1 MAVLEFA
8 IQGKLME
15 LKLMF
20 AIMLQISALYL
31 HMILDIK
38 LVNLQQ
44 VEVLANVVYLQGSML
59 PEMIGKQD
67 FAQAHLIGIMTN

>member
-1 MAVLEFA
+1 
-8 IQGKLME
+8 
-15 LKLMF
+15 
-20 AIMLQISALYL
+20 
-31 HMILDIK
+31 MILDIK

-44 VEVLANVVYLQGSML
+44 LEVLANVVYLQGSML